1 MKNQDSTEIVDSKG
15 QEAGIGRRKFLQIGA
30 AGAAATA
37 VGTGAFGAGASSA
50 EAAVGVNKKKF
61 AGSTVKILLVDGE
74 RDQNGLQDKLQY
86 IKDTYGITVE
96 VDVLALGAQIGKTQ
110 TVLHA
115 KTSTYDIIDNL
126 GFTVSGVVGAGLYT
140 KLNSYIADKSATP
153 ANYNFPK
160 DWPAGQL
167 DYISFYDR
175 KNNKFGGKDVYLIPG
190 MHSGSVIMFYRKDL
204 LEAANLSVPKTWDE
218 YLTVAQ
224 KLNSGSVSG
233 TSMIGANDVSLILVD
248 WYARFASMGGKLMS
262 GTPGGKNYTPHLD
275 SPIALKALQHMVDCA
290 KVSPN
295 GVSSFGFTETVDA
308 FSRGNVGIMTMWSTI
323 GGSIFNPATSKVAST
338 AATALIPGAS
348 ATSAGHPIRGG
359 WGLGIPNNLPKKRK
373 DAAWLVMTYITSS
386 EFDKYQFGNYQT
398 DPNRRSTWADLT
410 LSAKYPYI
418 KNAGAAMETA
428 SILDVAVVPET
439 FELVGEAAREFNLA
453 ISGTQDVATSCA
465 NAQASWIKILKRQ
478 GYLA

>member
-1 MKNQDSTEIVDSKG
+1 MKNQDSKEIVDSTG
-15 QEAGIGRRKFLQIGA
+15 QEAGIGRRKFLQLGA

-50 EAAVGVNKKKF
+50 EATGINNKKF

-96 VDVLALGAQIGKTQ
+96 VDALALGAQIQKTQ
-110 TVLHA
+110 SVLHS

-140 KLNSYIADKSATP
+140 KLNSYIADKKATP
-153 ANYNFPK
+153 ADYNFPK

-167 DYISFYDR
+167 DYVGFYDR

-204 LEAANLSVPKTWDE
+204 LAAANLGVPKTWDE

-224 KLNSGSVSG
+224 KLNSGNVAG
-233 TSMIGANDVSLILVD
+233 TSMIGGNDVSLILVD

-275 SPIALKALQHMVDCA
+275 SAVSLKALQHMVDCA

-338 AATALIPGAS
+338 AATALIPGATAS
-348 ATSAGHPIRGG
+348 SAGHPIRGG

-386 EFDKYQFGNYQT
+386 AFDKYQFSNYQT

-465 NAQASWIKILKRQ
+465 NAQASWVKILKRQ

>member
-1 MKNQDSTEIVDSKG
+1 
-15 QEAGIGRRKFLQIGA
+15 
-30 AGAAATA
+30 
-37 VGTGAFGAGASSA
+37 
-50 EAAVGVNKKKF
+50 
-61 AGSTVKILLVDGE
+61 
-74 RDQNGLQDKLQY
+74 
-86 IKDTYGITVE
+86 
-96 VDVLALGAQIGKTQ
+96 LGAQIGKTQ

-478 GYLA
+478 GYLAEAIEVVRADGGVFTILMERHHHFV